1 MGGKGKSGGSF
12 FGHLFRRGRRSST
25 TSGDHDD
32 QMYGGGWRAWTSDE
46 DKAGRY
52 VADPRI
58 DTKASAFIAH
68 FHAARFSE
76 SEQKIFHCTPASN

>member
-1 MGGKGKSGGSF
+1 
-12 FGHLFRRGRRSST
+12 
-25 TSGDHDD
+25 
-32 QMYGGGWRAWTSDE
+32 MYGAGWRAWTSDE

-76 SEQKIFHCTPASN
+76 SEQKIFHCAN